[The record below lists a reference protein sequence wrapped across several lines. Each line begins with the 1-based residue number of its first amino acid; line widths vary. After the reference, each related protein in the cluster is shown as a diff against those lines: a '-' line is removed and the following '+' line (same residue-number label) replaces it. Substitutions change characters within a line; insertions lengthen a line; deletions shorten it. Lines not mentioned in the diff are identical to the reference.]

1 MPDVIFHLDPP
12 LNFSFKQG
20 DICHYITTNA
30 FSGGFN
36 THTSNTQMVTIGKC
50 KSILLQDTQGS
61 ISGIGADEDTGYD
74 DNISDAGGTD
84 NIVDNIVVTC
94 DISDVTNPPATN
106 DFIFFSKDRRVNEN
120 SALGYYG
127 EFVLKNDS
135 REKAELFTIACDIS
149 ESSK

>member
-1 MPDVIFHLDPP
+1 
-12 LNFSFKQG
+12 
-20 DICHYITTNA
+20 
-30 FSGGFN
+30 
-36 THTSNTQMVTIGKC
+36 MVTIGKC
-50 KSILLQDTQGS
+50 KSILLQDTQGL
-61 ISGIGADEDTGYD
+61 IGGIGADEDTGYD
-74 DNISDAGGTD
+74 DSIQSTGGTD

-94 DISDVTNPPATN
+94 DISDVTNPPSTN